1 MKHFMP
7 GHLAKPTATVCICY
21 CRSFRGVYSPMLLW
35 MGHVPGLMT
44 WTQTVG
50 RNMEAASRIAAHLPN
65 MNASSISFI
74 RKRGEIL
81 ETSLCYKI
89 LSKTRDPSDSYL
101 HYLFVVIPSRL
112 SPTTEW
118 V

>member
-1 MKHFMP
+1 
-7 GHLAKPTATVCICY
+7 
-21 CRSFRGVYSPMLLW
+21 
-35 MGHVPGLMT
+35 
-44 WTQTVG
+44 
-50 RNMEAASRIAAHLPN
+50 MEAASRIAAHLPN

-89 LSKTRDPSDSYL
+89 LSKTRDPSHSYL